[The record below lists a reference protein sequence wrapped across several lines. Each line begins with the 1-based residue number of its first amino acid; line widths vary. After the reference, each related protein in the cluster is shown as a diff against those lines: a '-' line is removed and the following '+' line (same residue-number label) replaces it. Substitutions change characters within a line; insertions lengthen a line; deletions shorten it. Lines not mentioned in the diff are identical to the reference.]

1 MEVEMDFDWV
11 EWFGYLASLVV
22 LVSLTMTSIIKLR
35 VINFIGC
42 LLFAAFAYFID
53 SLPTMLM
60 NLGIAG
66 INVYFLWKINSTEEQ
81 FKLLVASV
89 DSEYFEHFVSINQME
104 IEQQIPIDE
113 LKEANTVFYM
123 LRSNSIAGVLVGNNN
138 EQGVLSVL
146 LDFVTPEYR
155 DLKLANYYY
164 ESHPD
169 ALKRIGVNTLMAK
182 PTTQEHRE
190 YLLNVGFQVIDA
202 TEGLY
207 QKQL

>member
-1 MEVEMDFDWV
+1 MDFDWV

-42 LLFAAFAYFID
+42 ILFAIFAYFID

-66 INVYFLWKINSTEEQ
+66 INVYFLWKIHSTEEQ
-81 FKLLVASV
+81 FKLIVAAV
-89 DSEYFEHFVSINQME
+89 HSEYFEHFISTNQSD
-104 IEQQIPIDE
+104 IERQTTVNE
-113 LKEANTVFYM
+113 LREANTVFYM
-123 LRSNSIAGVLVGNNN
+123 LRNNSIAGVLAGNNN
-138 EQGVLSVL
+138 DQGELSVL

-155 DLKLANYYY
+155 DFKLADYYY
-164 ESHPD
+164 KSHPD
-169 ALKRIGVNTLMAK
+169 ILKHRGVNTLMAK
-182 PTTQEHRE
+182 PTTQEQRD
-190 YLLNVGFQVIDA
+190 YLLKVGFQVVDG
-202 TEGLY
+202 TEGVY

>member
-1 MEVEMDFDWV
+1 MDFDWV

-35 VINFIGC
+35 VINFVGC

-66 INVYFLWKINSTEEQ
+66 INVYFLWQIYSTKEQ
-81 FKLLVASV
+81 FKLIVASAN
-89 DSEYFEHFVSINQME
+89 SEYFEHFISTNQSE
-104 IEQQIPIDE
+104 IERQTSVDE

-123 LRSNSIAGVLVGNNN
+123 LRNNSIAGVLVGNNS

-146 LDFVTPEYR
+146 LDYVTPKYR
-155 DLKLANYYY
+155 DFKLANYYY

-169 ALKRIGVNTLMAK
+169 VLKHRGVNTLMAK
-182 PTTQEHRE
+182 ATTQEHRE
-190 YLLNVGFQVIDA
+190 YLLRVGFQLVDG
-202 TEGLY
+202 TEGVY

>member
-1 MEVEMDFDWV
+1 MDFDWI

-22 LVSLTMTSIIKLR
+22 LISLTMTSIIKLR

-42 LLFAAFAYFID
+42 LLFAAFAYLID

-66 INVYFLWKINSTEEQ
+66 INVYFLWNIHSAKEQ
-81 FKLLVASV
+81 FKLIVASAN
-89 DSEYFEHFVSINQME
+89 SEYFEHFISTNQGE
-104 IEQQIPIDE
+104 VELQTSVDE

-123 LRSNSIAGVLVGNNN
+123 LRNNSIAGVLVGNNS

-146 LDFVTPEYR
+146 LDYVTPEYR
-155 DLKLANYYY
+155 DFKLAKYYY

-169 ALKRIGVNTLMAK
+169 VLKHRGINTLMAT

-190 YLLNVGFQVIDA
+190 YLLKVGFQLVDG
-202 TEGLY
+202 TEGVY

>member
-1 MEVEMDFDWV
+1 MSIQCYLYGKQIHKGIKMDFDWV

-66 INVYFLWKINSTEEQ
+66 INVYFLWKIYSTDEQ
-81 FKLLVASV
+81 FKLIVTSV
-89 DSEYFEHFVSINQME
+89 DSEYFEHFISSNQSD
-104 IEQQIPIDE
+104 IERQISIDE

-123 LRSNSIAGVLVGNNN
+123 LRNNSIAGVLV
-138 EQGVLSVL
+138 V
-146 LDFVTPEYR
+146 
-155 DLKLANYYY
+155 
-164 ESHPD
+164 
-169 ALKRIGVNTLMAK
+169 IIVNKVCCPFYWTL
-182 PTTQEHRE
+182 
-190 YLLNVGFQVIDA
+190 
-202 TEGLY
+202 
-207 QKQL
+207 

>member
-1 MEVEMDFDWV
+1 MDFDWV

-42 LLFAAFAYFID
+42 LLFATFAYLID
-53 SLPTMLM
+53 SYPTMLM

-66 INVYFLWKINSTEEQ
+66 INVYFLWKINSTEDQ
-81 FKLLVASV
+81 FKLIAASV
-89 DSEYFEHFVSINQME
+89 DSEYFEHIISTNQDE
-104 IEQQIPIDE
+104 IEQQASVDA
-113 LKEANTVFYM
+113 LKQANTVFYM
-123 LRSNSIAGVLVGNNN
+123 LRNNSVAGVLVGNNN

-146 LDFVTPEYR
+146 LDYVTPEYR
-155 DLKLANYYY
+155 DFKLANYYY

-169 ALKRIGVNTLMAK
+169 VLKHRGINTLMAK
-182 PTTQEHRE
+182 PMTQEHKA
-190 YLLNVGFQVIDA
+190 YLLKVGFKVVDQ
-202 TEGLY
+202 TESVY

>member
-1 MEVEMDFDWV
+1 MDFDWV

-42 LLFAAFAYFID
+42 ILFAIFAYFID

-66 INVYFLWKINSTEEQ
+66 INVYFLWKIHSTEEQ
-81 FKLLVASV
+81 FKLIVAAV
-89 DSEYFEHFVSINQME
+89 HSEYFEHFISTNLSD
-104 IEQQIPIDE
+104 IERQTTVDE
-113 LKEANTVFYM
+113 LREANTVFYM
-123 LRSNSIAGVLVGNNN
+123 LRNNSIAGVLAGNNN
-138 EQGVLSVL
+138 EQGELSVL

-155 DLKLANYYY
+155 DFKLADYYY
-164 ESHPD
+164 KSHPD
-169 ALKRIGVNTLMAK
+169 VLKHRGVNTLMAK
-182 PTTQEHRE
+182 PTTQEQKD
-190 YLLNVGFQVIDA
+190 YLLKVGFQVVDG
-202 TEGLY
+202 TEGVY